1 MIRTLSWLRDAIENA
16 YTCLTGLFLSIIGYF
31 IPVKNIVHIVLLFF
45 LLDVIFG
52 FWAAKKLRKERF
64 QVSII
69 WGHTMPR
76 MLISIILILATYMW
90 DNVFQ
95 QDYVSSYKFVGW
107 FISGVLLF
115 SIAKNGF
122 QITKWGVFNSIGN
135 IVKKKVEETGE
146 KIEDNES
153 LRRENNI

>member
-1 MIRTLSWLRDAIENA
+1 
-16 YTCLTGLFLSIIGYF
+16 
-31 IPVKNIVHIVLLFF
+31 
-45 LLDVIFG
+45 
-52 FWAAKKLRKERF
+52 
-64 QVSII
+64 
-69 WGHTMPR
+69 
-76 MLISIILILATYMW
+76 MLISIVLILATFMW
-90 DNVFQ
+90 DSVFQ

-153 LRRENNI
+153 LRRENQQ

>member
-16 YTCLTGLFLSIIGYF
+16 WACLTGILLNIVGYLV
-31 IPVKNIVHIVLLFF
+31 PVKNIVHVVLLFF
-45 LLDVIFG
+45 VLDAIFG
-52 FWAAKKLRKERF
+52 YWAAKKLRGEGFNAKIF
-64 QVSII
+64 
-69 WGHTMPR
+69 WHNTAPR
-76 MLISIILILATYMW
+76 ALISVVLIILTYLW
-90 DNVFQ
+90 DTVFM
-95 QDYVSSYKFVGW
+95 QDYISTYKFVGW

-153 LRRENNI
+153 LRRESNI

>member
-64 QVSII
+64 KVSII
-69 WGHTMPR
+69 WTHTMPR
-76 MLISIILILATYMW
+76 MLISVVLILATFMW

-122 QITKWGVFNSIGN
+122 QITKWGVFNSISN

-153 LRRENNI
+153 LRGENNI

>member
-69 WGHTMPR
+69 WKHTMPR
-76 MLISIILILATYMW
+76 MLISIVLILATFMW

-153 LRRENNI
+153 LRGENNI